1 MKERNER
8 MMKKWKKYASLFLAG
23 AMMLGAF
30 TACTSGDKGGS
41 ASTENTGENG
51 ADGKSDSDS
60 GKSGDKKKLEFWHIQ
75 TIGDAPDI
83 IQASVDR
90 FVAENPEYEVNVS
103 VIAND
108 SYKQKLSVAMSSG
121 QMPDVFISW
130 GGGPMNEYVDAGN
143 IIDLTSYMEQDN
155 YKDQFL
161 DAAIAQSTYQDKI
174 YAVPVENVAICGVFY
189 NKDLFAE
196 YGLSEPKTLTE
207 LEAMCETIKS
217 KGKTPFSLANKTQ
230 WTGSMYFMNFATR
243 YAGVEPFK
251 KAISGEGSFEDP
263 AFEYAGTK
271 IQEWVD
277 KEYFNVGFNGADEDS
292 GQSRQLL
299 YTEDAA
305 MTIMGNWFFS
315 NVKGENP
322 EFVEKIG
329 FFTFPAIEEGTGDPN
344 IVIGTIGD
352 NLYHISSTCEN
363 PDGAFKMI
371 QHLLDETAVQE
382 RLAIGRICPLKD
394 ITLDDPVLQLIYDK
408 VKEAPDVQLWYDQS
422 LPPEVSQVHKNTSQ
436 EIFGKTMTPAEADKQ
451 LQDAMQAYLSQR
463 QS

>member
-1 MKERNER
+1 
-8 MMKKWKKYASLFLAG
+8 MKKWKKYASILLAG
-23 AMMLGAF
+23 FMILGAF
-30 TACTSGDKGGS
+30 TACSKSNGSGDDAQSTNESTSNDKAPSSDGG
-41 ASTENTGENG
+41 GE
-51 ADGKSDSDS
+51 
-60 GKSGDKKKLEFWHIQ
+60 KKKLEFWHIQ
-75 TIGDAPDI
+75 TNGEAPNI

-90 FVAENPEYEVNVS
+90 FVEENPEYEVNVS
-103 VIAND
+103 VIVND

-143 IIDLTSYMEQDN
+143 IIDLTPFMEQDQ
-155 YKDQFL
+155 YKDKFL
-161 DAAIAQSTYQDKI
+161 TAAIAQSSYKDKI

-189 NKDLFAE
+189 NKDVFAE
-196 YGLSEPKTLTE
+196 YGLSEPKTLAE
-207 LEAMCETIKS
+207 LENICEVVKS

-243 YAGVEPFK
+243 YAGTEPFK

-277 KEYFNVGFNGADEDS
+277 KGYFNVGFNGADEDS
-292 GQSRQLL
+292 GQSRQLM
-299 YTEDAA
+299 YTEDAV

-315 NVKGENP
+315 NVVGENP
-322 EFVEKIG
+322 EFVDKIG
-329 FFTFPAIEEGTGDPN
+329 FFTFPEIEEGTGDPK

-371 QHLLDETAVQE
+371 QHLLDETAVKE
-382 RLAIGRICPLKD
+382 RLSIGRICPLND
-394 ITLDDPVLQLIYDK
+394 IELEDPVLQSIYDK

-436 EIFGKTMTPAEADKQ
+436 EIFGKTMSPAEADKQ
-451 LQDAMQAYLSQR
+451 LQEAMQAYLSQR